1 MSNLSTALNLVP
13 SETQLPV
20 SAYFDEA
27 LYQTE
32 IERLFKHGP
41 SYVGHELMVP
51 EVGDYHTLAAEA
63 EGRVLVRNPNGV
75 ELLSNVCRHRQA
87 IMLNGRGNAQNI
99 VCPLHRWTYDL
110 KGELL
115 GAPHFERQPCAHL
128 SRSLLQN
135 WNGLLFEGKRDVRND
150 LARLG
155 VARDLD
161 FSGYMLDHVEVH
173 DCDYNWKTFIEVYL
187 EDYHVVP
194 FHPGL
199 GQFVSCDDLTW
210 EFGEWYS
217 VQTVGIHAGL
227 RKPGTATYQ
236 KWHDAVLRLNN
247 GEMPKYGAVWLT
259 YYPNVMVEWYPNVLV
274 VSTLHPMGPS
284 KTRNVVEFYYPEEI
298 VLFER
303 EFVEA
308 ERAAYMETCIED
320 DEIAERMDAGRL
332 ALLKRG
338 TSEVGPYQSPMEDG
352 MQHFHEWYRRVMD
365 Y

>member
-1 MSNLSTALNLVP
+1 MSNLSAALNLVP

-41 SYVGHELMVP
+41 GYVGHELMVP

-110 KGELL
+110 QGDLL
-115 GAPHFERQPCAHL
+115 GAPHFEKQPCVHL
-128 SRSLLQN
+128 SRSPLQN
-135 WNGLLFEGKRDVRND
+135 WNGLLFEGKRDVRED

-173 DCDYNWKTFIEVYL
+173 DCNYNWKTFIEVYL

-199 GQFVSCDDLTW
+199 GQFVSCDDLEW

-217 VQTVGIHAGL
+217 VQTVGIHANL
-227 RKPGTATYQ
+227 RKPGTPAYQ
-236 KWHDAVLRLNN
+236 KWHDAVLRFNN

-274 VSTLHPMGPS
+274 VSTPRLSCRPASLAMP
-284 KTRNVVEFYYPEEI
+284 F
-298 VLFER
+298 
-303 EFVEA
+303 
-308 ERAAYMETCIED
+308 AA
-320 DEIAERMDAGRL
+320 
-332 ALLKRG
+332 
-338 TSEVGPYQSPMEDG
+338 
-352 MQHFHEWYRRVMD
+352 
-365 Y
+365 